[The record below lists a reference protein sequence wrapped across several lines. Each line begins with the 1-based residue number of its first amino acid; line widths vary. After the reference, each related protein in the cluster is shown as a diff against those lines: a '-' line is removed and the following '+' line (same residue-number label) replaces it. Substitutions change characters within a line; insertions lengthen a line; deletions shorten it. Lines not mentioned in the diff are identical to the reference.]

1 MPEGNPPA
9 GNIAVLRRRWKMS
22 QEALGALM
30 GVSRNV
36 VVNWERGRTELSL
49 AELSHLGELAGV
61 SVAALKGGILDA
73 GMVSASPVTHAA
85 DMKDVVRR
93 LERIENLLMQLIESK

>member
-1 MPEGNPPA
+1 MNESVMPS
-9 GNIAVLRRRWKMS
+9 NIITIRKRWRVSQTVLGQM
-22 QEALGALM
+22 M

-61 SVAALKGGILDA
+61 SVASLKGGILDPA
-73 GMVSASPVTHAA
+73 IISASPVTHAQ
-85 DMKDVVRR
+85 DMKDVVRS
-93 LERIENLLMQLIESK
+93 LERIESLLIQLIESK